1 MRKQI
6 VLLIALF
13 SFWGLLIGCA
23 EKQNG
28 ETGCI
33 PPPETFTEKDLVG
46 TWRYGLDDSNDTL
59 IIREDG
65 TYKQI
70 IHKESQS
77 FDYESEW
84 LPWWVEYMDIGI
96 PYLHLEGMRLCVV
109 WGALDCETV
118 GGGEGK
124 WIDYCYDRSVEL
136 INEGVLTITGVQPRF
151 TQPPRGFHLAPFDKS
166 YDGVSPYY
174 LVEP

>member
-1 MRKQI
+1 MNKQL
-6 VLLIALF
+6 VLLTALL
-13 SFWGLLIGCA
+13 SLWGLLSGCTG
-23 EKQNG
+23 KQDR
-28 ETGCI
+28 ETECI

-59 IIREDG
+59 FIREDG

-84 LPWWVEYMDIGI
+84 LPWWVEYTDIGI

-109 WGALDCETV
+109 WGELDCETV

-124 WIDYCYDRSVEL
+124 WIDYCHDRSVEL
-136 INEGVLTITGVQPRF
+136 ENEGVLMVRGVLPRF
-151 TQPPRGFHLAPFDKS
+151 DQPPRGFHLVPFGKS
-166 YDGVSPYY
+166 YDGVRHFF